1 MQSTQPPL
9 WARDHTL
16 FGVCEGLGE
25 DFGFNPLFLRV
36 PLAVF
41 LLVNPVAVFAA
52 YAGGA
57 VLVAF
62 TRFVVPNPRQ
72 AAVTGQPAVEPPA
85 GQAGDNDDPALA
97 IAA

>member
-1 MQSTQPPL
+1 MQATQPPL

-36 PLAVF
+36 PLAVL

-52 YAGGA
+52 YGAGA
-57 VLVAF
+57 VLVVAS
-62 TRFVVPNPRQ
+62 RWLIPNPR
-72 AAVTGQPAVEPPA
+72 PAVPATVAAPAEVEPEM
-85 GQAGDNDDPALA
+85 ALA
-97 IAA
+97 A

>member
-1 MQSTQPPL
+1 MPHSQPPL

-36 PLAVF
+36 PLAAL
-41 LLVNPVAVFAA
+41 LLVNPVAVVAA

-57 VLVAF
+57 ALVLAS
-62 TRFVVPNPRQ
+62 RLLIPNPRP
-72 AAVTGQPAVEPPA
+72 AAAALPAAAEA
-85 GQAGDNDDPALA
+85 EAEMALA
-97 IAA
+97 A